1 MSQYDL
7 TNIIKVLELRSA
19 EKLNSYLDIGW
30 VLIGTSSDQHS
41 ANGYY
46 LSYSI
51 GWSKKLGEVKF
62 PEKTKSEIELE
73 NWANNS
79 PST

>member
-7 TNIIKVLELRSA
+7 TKIIKVLELRNA
-19 EKLNSYLDIGW
+19 KDLNSHLDIGW
-30 VLIGTSSDQHS
+30 LLIGTSSNQHS
-41 ANGYY
+41 ENGYY

-51 GWSKKLGEVKF
+51 GWSKNLGEVKF
-62 PEKTKSEIELE
+62 PEKTTIEIELE

-79 PST
+79 

>member
-1 MSQYDL
+1 MSQYGL
-7 TNIIKVLELRSA
+7 TNIIKVLELRNT
-19 EKLNSYLDIGW
+19 EKLNSHLDIGW
-30 VLIGTSSDQHS
+30 VLIGTSSSQHS
-41 ANGYY
+41 ENGYC

-73 NWANNS
+73 SWANNS
-79 PST
+79 